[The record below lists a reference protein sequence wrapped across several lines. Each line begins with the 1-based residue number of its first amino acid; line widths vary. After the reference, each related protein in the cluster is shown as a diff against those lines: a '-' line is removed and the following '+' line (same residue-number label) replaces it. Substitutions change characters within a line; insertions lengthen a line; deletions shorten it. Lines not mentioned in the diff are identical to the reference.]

1 MKNTIKTTF
10 RNLILFAF
18 LLTLSNIINAQRLID
33 TNEKF
38 DFYIENGKGANDCT
52 VRAYAIIENISYNKS
67 YKSMKNLG
75 RKDNKGFDIR
85 LLLQHLQNT
94 NRFVG
99 MTENIE
105 SKNITIRTLIN
116 KKVLDS
122 KYNYLVFSK
131 GHVFAVVHDGKRFV
145 TYGNYNDLDTKII
158 SLIYV
163 NKYKL
168 N

>member
-10 RNLILFAF
+10 RNLVLFTF
-18 LLTLSNIINAQRLID
+18 LLTLCNYINAQRLID

-38 DFYIENGKGANDCT
+38 DFYIENGKGKNDCT
-52 VRAYAIIENISYNKS
+52 VRAYAIIENIKYNKS
-67 YKSMKNLG
+67 YETMKNLG
-75 RKDNKGFDIR
+75 RKDNEGFDIR

-99 MTENIE
+99 MTKNIE
-105 SKNITIRTLIN
+105 DKKLNIRTLIN

-131 GHVFAVVHDGKRFV
+131 SHVFAVVHDGKRFV
-145 TYGNYNDLDTKII
+145 TYGNYNDLDTTII

-163 NKYKL
+163 NKYKI

>member
-10 RNLILFAF
+10 RNLVLFAF
-18 LLTLSNIINAQRLID
+18 LLTLSNYINAQRIID

-38 DFYIENGKGANDCT
+38 EFYIKSGKGANDCT
-52 VRAYAIIENISYNKS
+52 VRAYSIIENISYNKS
-67 YKSMKNLG
+67 YETMKELG
-75 RKDNKGFDIR
+75 RKDNEGFDIR
-85 LLLQHLQNT
+85 LVLQHLQNT
-94 NRFVG
+94 ERFVG

-105 SKNITIRTLIN
+105 SKNISIRTLIN

-122 KYNYLVFSK
+122 NYNYLVFSK
-131 GHVFAVVHDGKRFV
+131 GHVFAVVHDGKRFI
-145 TYGNYNDLDTKII
+145 TYGNYNDLDTTII